1 MLSLAVF
8 SASVLVVLG
17 LLVYSTSV
25 YNHLV
30 LASRL
35 IDQTFSNIDVV
46 LKQRWDEIPRIVE
59 VCKGYMAHERELLE
73 EISRIR
79 AGYGKARAT
88 DEKIGVENLLTL
100 ALTFFQAAF
109 EAYPDLKAIQ
119 SVMQVQMRMRE
130 IESSIAGRREL
141 FNDTVTRYNI
151 YIQQFPPL
159 LVARAFRYRE
169 RPLLTIP
176 DSERALPEKPFAAA

>member
-1 MLSLAVF
+1 MLSVAVT
-8 SASVLVVLG
+8 SASVLLVIG
-17 LLVYSTSV
+17 LLIYATSV
-25 YNHLV
+25 YNNLV
-30 LASRL
+30 RASRL

-79 AGYGKARAT
+79 AGYGKARTT
-88 DEKIGVENLLTL
+88 DEKIGVENLLTGAL
-100 ALTFFQAAF
+100 AFFHAAF

-119 SVMQVQMRMRE
+119 SVVLVQRRMSD
-130 IESSIAGRREL
+130 IESNIADRREL

-151 YIQQFPPL
+151 YVQQIPPL
-159 LVARAFRYRE
+159 LIARAFGYRE
-169 RPLLTIP
+169 RPLLAIR
-176 DSERALPEKPFAAA
+176 DRERALPEKPFAAA